1 MTPFAWT
8 CLSSLSLRRRRALAA
23 AVFLVYPAISSAQ
36 DTAPDSFRELET
48 KYIFGFTF
56 GSDIGPKGERELE
69 LTTTAN
75 FQKRTSTYAA
85 LEQEAELEYN
95 PIDSF
100 QIELGASGVYHA
112 ISGVEGFDDF
122 HGANFGGLSSTLRY
136 LLVARGPGSPIGL
149 QIAVE
154 PEWSRVND
162 AGKPVTTFEA
172 ETRIIADT
180 ELIPNRLFAAF
191 NLIYTPEI
199 ESVFGSRD
207 GERASTLGVLGAL
220 TYRITPKDA
229 LGAELEYY
237 RAYEGLGLNI
247 LAGDALYAGP
257 TFHMQVTD
265 KFILSAAFST
275 QIAGHAAG
283 SANFL
288 DLTNFSRNKALLRAV
303 LEF

>member
-1 MTPFAWT
+1 VS
-8 CLSSLSLRRRRALAA
+8 CLSSNRLRRLRLTLAA
-23 AVFLVYPAISSAQ
+23 GVFLVCPAIASAQ

-56 GSDIGPKGERELE
+56 GSDIGPEGERELE
-69 LTTTAN
+69 LTTN
-75 FQKRTSTYAA
+75 VDFQKRTGSYAA

-95 PIDSF
+95 PLDSF

-122 HGANFGGLSSTLRY
+122 HGANFGGLHSTFRY
-136 LLVARGPGSPIGL
+136 LLIARGPGSPIGL
-149 QIAVE
+149 QISVE

-162 AGKPVTTFEA
+162 AGKLVTTFEA

-180 ELIPNRLFAAF
+180 ELVPDRLFAAF

-199 ESVFGSRD
+199 EREFGFPD
-207 GERASTLGVLGAL
+207 WERASTLGVLGAL
-220 TYRITPKDA
+220 TYRITPIVA

-237 RAYEGLGLNI
+237 RANEGLGLNT

-257 TFHMQVTD
+257 TFHMQVTN

-288 DLTNFSRNKALLRAV
+288 DLTDFSRNKALLRAV
-303 LEF
+303 FEF